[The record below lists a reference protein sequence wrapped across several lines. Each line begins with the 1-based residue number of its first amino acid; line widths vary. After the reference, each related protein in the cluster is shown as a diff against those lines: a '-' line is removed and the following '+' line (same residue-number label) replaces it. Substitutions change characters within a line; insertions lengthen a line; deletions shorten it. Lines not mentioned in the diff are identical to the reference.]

1 MPRVMLQVT
10 LLQSGQTIL
19 TTFTGNLQNRALET
33 FRKTGVNV
41 RLGVRVT
48 EITESE
54 VPVPLSLSCC
64 TGAGKICLMACLA
77 APSTAMP
84 NTLASLATCTKQLS
98 TFVDVFLARDPCR
111 SGQHR
116 TKDYCQLRQFKLT
129 VFEPLPVLCR
139 SYLMMKRGLSMG

>member
-1 MPRVMLQVT
+1 MPVMLQVT

-54 VPVPLSLSCC
+54 VPVPLSLGAC
-64 TGAGKICLMACLA
+64 TDAGYLSYGMPA
-77 APSTAMP
+77 STQH
-84 NTLASLATCTKQLS
+84 SLAHHPCKHGIMDKAAQQ
-98 TFVDVFLARDPCR
+98 FCRCILARDACR
-111 SGQHR
+111 SG
-116 TKDYCQLRQFKLT
+116 
-129 VFEPLPVLCR
+129 
-139 SYLMMKRGLSMG
+139 

>member
-54 VPVPLSLSCC
+54 VPCPFLVTRLLHWWRQNLSH
-64 TGAGKICLMACLA
+64 GMPG
-77 APSTAMP
+77 STQH
-84 NTLASLATCTKQLS
+84 SLAQH
-98 TFVDVFLARDPCR
+98 PCKLGNMHR
-111 SGQHR
+111 AAQHFCR
-116 TKDYCQLRQFKLT
+116 CIPCQRCL
-129 VFEPLPVLCR
+129 
-139 SYLMMKRGLSMG
+139 

>member
-1 MPRVMLQVT
+1 MPLVMLQVT

-54 VPVPLSLSCC
+54 VPVALSLRCC
-64 TGAGKICLMACLA
+64 TDAGSPCRMACLLA
-77 APSTAMP
+77 LSIALPI
-84 NTLASLATCTKQLS
+84 TLASMHNAAQ
-98 TFVDVFLARDPCR
+98 
-111 SGQHR
+111 QI
-116 TKDYCQLRQFKLT
+116 
-129 VFEPLPVLCR
+129 
-139 SYLMMKRGLSMG
+139 LSMYSY